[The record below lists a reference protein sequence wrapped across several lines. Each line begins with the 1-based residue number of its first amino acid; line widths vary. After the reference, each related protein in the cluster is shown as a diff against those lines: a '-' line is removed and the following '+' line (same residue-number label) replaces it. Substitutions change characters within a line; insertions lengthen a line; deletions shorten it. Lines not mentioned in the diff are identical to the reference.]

1 MPKRRPADAI
11 HVTVT
16 DHRIQRQPR
25 FTNPSAE
32 DHTPYRGKVIPFY
45 TPADDLSLAIA
56 NVGPLTPAVPELYR
70 RHLQRDPTDVATLAA
85 LGNALFR
92 LGRRQEALPV
102 LEKAL
107 ALDPHHAGALNT
119 LSVAKA
125 SSGDYPGA
133 LALLDRA
140 RRAHPDNALV
150 WFNLGVTHAARGDR
164 TAAAAALLEAIRLQP
179 DLSEARARLAALAP

>member
-1 MPKRRPADAI
+1 MPKRRPTDAI

-16 DHRIQRQPR
+16 DHWIQRQPR
-25 FTNPSAE
+25 FEEPVAE
-32 DHTPYRGKVIPFY
+32 RHTPYGGRVIPFY
-45 TPADDLSLAIA
+45 TPADNLTLAIA
-56 NVGPLTPAVPELYR
+56 NIGPLQPEVVELYR
-70 RHLQRDPTDVATLAA
+70 RHLQRDPNDIATLAA

-107 ALDPHHAGALNT
+107 KLDPDHAGALNT

-125 SSGDYPGA
+125 SGGDYPAA

-140 RRAHPDNALV
+140 RRAHPDNSLV

-164 TAAAAALLEAIRLQP
+164 AAAVGALREAIRLQP
-179 DLSEARARLAALAP
+179 DLAEARARLAALTP